1 MASSWP
7 TRHFALALWVLY
19 LFGMR
24 LEKIK
29 LAGFKSFV
37 DPTTVLFPSN
47 LCGIV
52 GPNGCGKSNVIDAV
66 RWVMGE
72 SSAKMLRGESMADV
86 IFNGSTSRQPVG
98 LASIELLFD
107 NGDGAAG
114 GEYAK
119 YAQIA
124 VKRQVSRDGQS
135 NYFLNGARCRR
146 RDIQDLFLGTG
157 LGPRSYAIIEQGMI
171 SRLIEARPEDL
182 RLFLEEA
189 AGISK
194 YKERRKETEARIR
207 NTRENL
213 DRLNDLRE
221 EVAKQ
226 LLHLE
231 RQAATAERYKRLKEE
246 ERQLDAELKALRW
259 RALDQDLH
267 QRDEVLRKVELA
279 LEADLARQ
287 RHLEAEIELRRDAF
301 SAASEA
307 FNQVQGRYYAVGA
320 EITRLEQGLQFAR
333 ENRRRQEADLARL
346 EREGLEA
353 VRLLERDQAALAELD
368 RRLAEDEPALAEAEA
383 SRLEASEGCEA
394 AEGELKLW
402 ETQWDVL
409 NREAAGPAQQA
420 QLERARINH
429 LEQRLGQD
437 RSRLARMEEELTRLT
452 TDELDE
458 QILTLESQEADFLA
472 ELDAFA
478 ADRDRLAQ
486 ALAAQEATRGE
497 VTARLDGAR
506 TRLQAARGRQ
516 SSLTALQEAALA
528 DGDRETAAWLAKQ
541 GLADAPRLLD
551 EIQVEAG
558 WEQAVESV
566 LGLHLKAIRTPDLER
581 HAAAL
586 ASASITLALFDD
598 SQPSSASPSAYPRTD
613 LTDVKSPV
621 AGAPTNVPRSL
632 RAEAGSNPGEPLPP
646 PAAPPSTQGSLQ
658 DLVTSAWPLEGLLGS
673 TRPRETL
680 PQALAERGCL
690 APGQALVTREGILV
704 GPNWLRTPLRDNPL
718 GGVLARGEALKALHR
733 EIADLTVEVQ
743 SLTGAQEEARDR
755 RRALEAEREA
765 LQSRVAVAERALAQA
780 RADLTGRR
788 ARLEHRQ
795 ERRQALTN
803 EGREL
808 REALAEALEEM
819 GEARERLHAALEL
832 VERHAERREKL
843 SRQRD
848 GIRAEVAAA
857 RQRERDWRDRE
868 HGLRVGIESRRASR
882 AAIALGLDRAR
893 EQGQQLTDRAEEL
906 RQSIEDLVE
915 PLADQEERLEE
926 QLGLRLEVEAALG
939 QARDRLEALDQEVR
953 ELDRDRHRLE
963 ESLGDDRQRLDVL
976 RLERQERLVLRR
988 TLEEQL
994 QELVLDPAAVLE
1006 SLTAPEAGVD
1016 EWQRR
1021 LEQVSQRIARLGN
1034 INLAAIDEYQAQSER
1049 KTYLDAQHE
1058 DISRSLETLEQ
1069 VIRRIDRETRGR
1081 FKDTYDQV
1089 NQGLQQLF
1097 PRLFGGG
1104 HAYLE
1109 LTGEDLLET
1118 GVSVMARPPG
1128 KRNSSIHLLSGGEKA
1143 LTAVALV
1150 FAIFQLNPAPFCM
1163 LDEVDAPLDDANV
1176 GRFCELVRSMSDQV
1190 QFIFI
1195 SHNKVTMEIAD
1206 HLMGVTM
1213 HEPGVSRLVSVDVEE
1228 AARLAASH

>member
-1 MASSWP
+1 
-7 TRHFALALWVLY
+7 
-19 LFGMR
+19 MR

-194 YKERRKETEARIR
+194 YKERRRETETRIR

-213 DRLNDLRE
+213 DRLTDLRE

-231 RQAATAERYKRLKEE
+231 RQAATAEKYKRLKEE
-246 ERQLDAELKALRW
+246 ERLLSAEVKALRW
-259 RALDQDLH
+259 RALDQELS
-267 QRDEVLRKVELA
+267 QRDQVLGERETA
-279 LEADLARQ
+279 FAADTARQ
-287 RHLEAEIELRRDAF
+287 RHLEADIEERRAAF
-301 SAASEA
+301 ADASEA
-307 FNQVQGRYYAVGA
+307 FNRVQGHYYGVGA
-320 EITRLEQGLQFAR
+320 EIARLEQGIQFAR
-333 ENRRRQEADLARL
+333 EHRRRQEQELARL
-346 EREGLEA
+346 QRELTE
-353 VRLLERDQAALAELD
+353 VERLLARDEGTLAELEE
-368 RRLAEDEPALAEAEA
+368 RQGEEEPALAEAEEG
-383 SRLEASEGCEA
+383 REAAGARVEA
-394 AEGELKLW
+394 AEAALKAW
-402 ETQWDVL
+402 EGQWDDF
-409 NREAAGPAQQA
+409 NREAAGPTQQS
-420 QLERARINH
+420 QVERARINH
-429 LEQRLGQD
+429 LEQRLGRDQA
-437 RSRLARMEEELTRLT
+437 RLARLEEELSRLDT
-452 TDELDE
+452 SELAD
-458 QILTLESQEADFLA
+458 QLHDLESREAGLMVEFDDFAA
-472 ELDAFA
+472 ERERIAVALGEREAARRDLTQRLDA
-478 ADRDRLAQ
+478 
-486 ALAAQEATRGE
+486 
-497 VTARLDGAR
+497 AR

-516 SSLTALQEAALA
+516 ASLTALQEAALA
-528 DGDRETAAWLAKQ
+528 DNDQETTRWLAVQ
-541 GLADAPRLLD
+541 GLARAPRLL
-551 EIQVEAG
+551 EVLKVASGWEPAVEA
-558 WEQAVESV
+558 V
-566 LGLHLKAIRTPDLER
+566 LGPHLKAVCTTNLER
-581 HAAAL
+581 HAGALGAASGAL
-586 ASASITLALFDD
+586 ALLD
-598 SQPSSASPSAYPRTD
+598 QP
-613 LTDVKSPV
+613 SPV
-621 AGAPTNVPRSL
+621 AAIRFTAGDNPPVPILTPSPQPSPAGGEGAGDSAPHAAETILGREGSEGSERIHPLRESGVPEADASGQHL
-632 RAEAGSNPGEPLPP
+632 AGSLLDQVECP
-646 PAAPPSTQGSLQ
+646 
-658 DLVTSAWPLEGLLGS
+658 WPLQGLLG
-673 TRPRETL
+673 TTYPVANL
-680 PQALAERGCL
+680 DQALAKRAGL
-690 APGQALVTREGILV
+690 ASGQALVTPEGILV
-704 GPNWLRTPLRDNPL
+704 GANWLRTSARDNPL
-718 GGVLARGEALKALHR
+718 GGVLARSEALKALEAELLDLEGQVASLATALEQGR
-733 EIADLTVEVQ
+733 EQ
-743 SLTGAQEEARDR
+743 
-755 RRALEAEREA
+755 RRALEGGREA
-765 LQSRVAVAERALAQA
+765 LQARITAVERGLSQV
-780 RADLTGRR
+780 RADLSGRR
-788 ARLEHRQ
+788 ARLEHRN
-795 ERRQALTN
+795 ERRQALTT
-803 EGREL
+803 EGNEL
-808 REALAEALEEM
+808 RDDLEAAFEEM
-819 GEARERLHAALEL
+819 AEARERLHAALEA
-832 VERHAERREKL
+832 VEIQVERREVL
-843 SRQRD
+843 AGQRE
-848 GIRAEVAAA
+848 GLRAAVAEA
-857 RQRERDWRDRE
+857 RAQERDWRDRE
-868 HGLRVGIESRRASR
+868 HRLRIGIESRRASR
-882 AAIALGLDRAR
+882 EALERGLARAR
-893 EQGQQLTDRAEEL
+893 DQGAHLAERVQEV
-906 RQSIEDLVE
+906 RQTLEELVE
-915 PLADQEERLEE
+915 PLAEQEDALKE
-926 QLGLRLEVEAALG
+926 QLGLRLAAEAALG
-939 QARDRLEALDQEVR
+939 QARDRLEGLDQAVR
-953 ELDRDRHRLE
+953 HLEQERHRVE
-963 ESLGDDRQRLDVL
+963 EALRAATASLDGL
-976 RLERQERLVLRR
+976 RLARQECLVLRR

-994 QELVLDPAAVLE
+994 KELALDPAAVLAALSDPSAE
-1006 SLTAPEAGVD
+1006 VAA
-1016 EWQRR
+1016 WQGR
-1021 LEQVSQRIARLGN
+1021 LEQLGQRIARLGN
-1034 INLAAIDEYQAQSER
+1034 INLAAIDEFQAQSER
-1049 KTYLDAQHE
+1049 KHYLDAQHE

-1118 GVSVMARPPG
+1118 GVAVMARPPG

-1176 GRFCELVRSMSDQV
+1176 GRFCELVRSLSDQV

-1213 HEPGVSRLVSVDVEE
+1213 HEPGVSRLVAVDVEE
-1228 AARLAASH
+1228 AARLAASS

>member
-1 MASSWP
+1 
-7 TRHFALALWVLY
+7 
-19 LFGMR
+19 MR

-107 NGDGAAG
+107 NNDGAAG

-119 YAQIA
+119 YAQIS

-194 YKERRKETEARIR
+194 YKERRRETETRIR

-231 RQAATAERYKRLKEE
+231 RQAATAEKYKRLKEE
-246 ERQLDAELKALRW
+246 ERLLSAEVKALRW
-259 RALDQDLH
+259 RALDQELA
-267 QRDEVLRKVELA
+267 QRDQVLGEQETA
-279 LEADLARQ
+279 FAANTARQ
-287 RHLEAEIELRRDAF
+287 RHLEADIEERRAAF
-301 SAASEA
+301 ADASED
-307 FNQVQGRYYAVGA
+307 FNRVQGHYYGVGA
-320 EITRLEQGLQFAR
+320 EITRLEQGIQFAR
-333 ENRRRQEADLARL
+333 EHRRRQEQELARIQQDLNEVERMLARDEVNLADLE
-346 EREGLEA
+346 ERQG
-353 VRLLERDQAALAELD
+353 
-368 RRLAEDEPALAEAEA
+368 EDEPALVEAEEG
-383 SRLEASEGCEA
+383 REAAAERVEA
-394 AEGELKLW
+394 AEAAFKTW
-402 ETQWDVL
+402 EVQWDDF
-409 NREAAGPAQQA
+409 NREAAGPAQQS

-437 RSRLARMEEELTRLT
+437 QKRLARLEEELGRL
-452 TDELDE
+452 DASELAD
-458 QILTLESQEADFLA
+458 QILDLESREADLIAELGGFASQLDRIAVALGEQEAARRDLTA
-472 ELDAFA
+472 CLD
-478 ADRDRLAQ
+478 D
-486 ALAAQEATRGE
+486 
-497 VTARLDGAR
+497 AR
-506 TRLQAARGRQ
+506 TQRQAAKGRQ
-516 SSLTALQEAALA
+516 SSLIALQEAAVTDDDRGTASWLA
-528 DGDRETAAWLAKQ
+528 DQ
-541 GLADAPRLLD
+541 GLAEAPRLLD
-551 EIQVEAG
+551 VLKVAAG
-558 WEQAVESV
+558 WEPAVEAV
-566 LGLHLKAIRTPDLER
+566 LGPHLKAVCTADLER
-581 HAAAL
+581 HAGAL
-586 ASASITLALFDD
+586 GPASGVLALLEE
-598 SQPSSASPSAYPRTD
+598 P
-613 LTDVKSPV
+613 SPV
-621 AGAPTNVPRSL
+621 AAAITIAAGGGQPQDIRESL
-632 RAEAGSNPGEPLPP
+632 VDALGSHPPGTLLDYVDCPWPLQPLLGTSH
-646 PAAPPSTQGSLQ
+646 PAA
-658 DLVTSAWPLEGLLGS
+658 
-673 TRPRETL
+673 TL
-680 PQALAERGCL
+680 DQALANRSGL
-690 APGQALVTREGILV
+690 APGQALVTPEGILV
-704 GPNWLRTPLRDNPL
+704 GSNWLRTPARDNPL
-718 GGVLARGEALKALHR
+718 GGVLARGEALKGL
-733 EIADLTVEVQ
+733 EADLLDLEGRVSALADAVEQ
-743 SLTGAQEEARDR
+743 ARNEH
-755 RRALEAEREA
+755 RALEGEREA
-765 LQSRVAVAERALAQA
+765 LLGRITAVERGLSQV
-780 RADLTGRR
+780 RADLSGRR
-788 ARLEHRQ
+788 ARLEHWN
-795 ERRQALTN
+795 ELRQALAA
-803 EGREL
+803 EGNEL
-808 REALAEALEEM
+808 RDALEEAFDEIA
-819 GEARERLHAALEL
+819 EARERLHAALEAM
-832 VERHAERREKL
+832 EIQAERREVL
-843 SRQRD
+843 AGQRE
-848 GIRAEVAAA
+848 GLRAAVSAA
-857 RQRERDWRDRE
+857 RAQERDWRDQE
-868 HGLRVGIESRRASR
+868 HRLKISIESRRASR
-882 AAIALGLDRAR
+882 EALVRGLERAR
-893 EQGQQLTDRAEEL
+893 EQGAHLAERVQEV
-906 RQSIEDLVE
+906 RQTLEELVE
-915 PLADQEERLEE
+915 PLAEQEDALME
-926 QLGLRLEVEAALG
+926 QLGLRLEAEAALG
-939 QARDRLEALDQEVR
+939 QAHDRLEGLDQAVR
-953 ELDRDRHRLE
+953 HLEQERHQVEEALRAATVTLD
-963 ESLGDDRQRLDVL
+963 GL
-976 RLERQERLVLRR
+976 RLARQECLVLRR

-994 QELVLDPAAVLE
+994 RELTLDPAAVLAALSDPSAE
-1006 SLTAPEAGVD
+1006 VAA
-1016 EWQRR
+1016 WQGR
-1021 LEQVSQRIARLGN
+1021 LEQLGQRIARLGN
-1034 INLAAIDEYQAQSER
+1034 INLAAIDEFQAQSER
-1049 KTYLDAQHE
+1049 KHYLDAQHE

-1118 GVSVMARPPG
+1118 GVAVMARPPG

-1228 AARLAASH
+1228 AARLAASS

>member
-1 MASSWP
+1 
-7 TRHFALALWVLY
+7 
-19 LFGMR
+19 MR

-47 LCGIV
+47 LSGIV

-98 LASIELLFD
+98 LATIELLFD
-107 NGDGAAG
+107 NADGGAG
-114 GEYAK
+114 GEYAQ
-119 YAQIA
+119 YAQIS

-194 YKERRKETEARIR
+194 YKERRRETETRIR

-213 DRLNDLRE
+213 DRLTDLRE

-231 RQAATAERYKRLKEE
+231 RQAATAEKYQRLKAE

-259 RALDQDLH
+259 QSLDQDLR
-267 QRDEVLRKVELA
+267 QRDQALSGRELA

-287 RHLEAEIELRRDAF
+287 RQLEADIEAQRAGF
-301 SAASEA
+301 AEASDH

-320 EITRLEQGLQFAR
+320 EIARLEQGLQFAR
-333 ENRRRQEADLARL
+333 EHRRRQEVELARL
-346 EREGLEA
+346 DGDHAAAARLLDRDLEA
-353 VRLLERDQAALAELD
+353 LTELD
-368 RRLAEDEPALAEAEA
+368 LRLAQDEPALLAAEDEREA
-383 SRLEASEGCEA
+383 ALAGVEA
-394 AEGELKLW
+394 AEAALKTW
-402 ETQWDVL
+402 EAQWDDL
-409 NREAAGPAQQA
+409 NRAAAGPAQQA

-437 RSRLARMEEELTRLT
+437 QSRLSRLEEELGRLAT
-452 TDELDE
+452 AELEE
-458 QILTLESQEADFLA
+458 QITALEAREADLNATLA
-472 ELDAFA
+472 ACSG
-478 ADRDRLAQ
+478 DRDRLAT
-486 ALAAQEATRGE
+486 AWGAQEAARRDL
-497 VTARLDGAR
+497 TAQVDMAR
-506 TRLQAARGRQ
+506 TQFQAARGRH
-516 SSLTALQEAALA
+516 SSLAALQEAALA
-528 DGDRETAAWLAKQ
+528 DGDGATTTWLAAQ
-541 GLADAPRLLD
+541 GLAQAPRLLD
-551 EIQVEAG
+551 ELQVAPGWELAVEAI
-558 WEQAVESV
+558 
-566 LGLHLKAIRTPDLER
+566 LGPHLKAICTPDLAR
-581 HAAAL
+581 HAAGL
-586 ASASITLALFDD
+586 AATPAALALFDTQAPAGPAPAPGSLLD
-598 SQPSSASPSAYPRTD
+598 Q
-613 LTDVKSPV
+613 V
-621 AGAPTNVPRSL
+621 ACPW
-632 RAEAGSNPGEPLPP
+632 PLP
-646 PAAPPSTQGSLQ
+646 
-658 DLVTSAWPLEGLLGS
+658 GLLGRA
-673 TRPRETL
+673 RPVATL
-680 PQALAERGCL
+680 AQALAER
-690 APGQALVTREGILV
+690 PGLPAGHSLVTPAGIEV
-704 GPNWLRTPLRDNPL
+704 GPNWLRTPAQDQPL
-718 GGVLARGEALKALHR
+718 GGVLARGEALKALER
-733 EIADLTVEVQ
+733 QIGDLDEQVRT
-743 SLTGAQEEARDR
+743 LAAAQEAARDQ
-755 RRALEAEREA
+755 RRALESEREA
-765 LQSRVAVAERALAQA
+765 LAGREADLNRAIAQV

-788 ARLEHRQ
+788 ARLEHRH
-795 ERRQALTN
+795 ERRQALAA

-808 REALAEALEEM
+808 REALDAALEDM
-819 GEARERLHAALEL
+819 GESRERLHAALEA
-832 VERHAERREKL
+832 VEGHTEQRAALADQREGL
-843 SRQRD
+843 
-848 GIRAEVAAA
+848 RAAVALA
-857 RQRERDWRDRE
+857 RGRERDGRERE
-868 HGLRVGIESRRASR
+868 HRLRVGIEAGRASR
-882 AAIALGLDRAR
+882 EATARGLERAR
-893 EQGQQLTDRAEEL
+893 AQGDQLLARAAEV
-906 RQSIEDLVE
+906 RAA
-915 PLADQEERLEE
+915 LADQVAPLAEQEEQLGT
-926 QLGLRLEVEAALG
+926 QLGLRLAAEAALSA
-939 QARDRLEALDQEVR
+939 ARERLEALDQGVR
-953 ELDRDRHRLE
+953 GLEQERHRVE
-963 ESLGDDRQRLDVL
+963 EAIRVARATLDGL

-994 QELVLDPAAVLE
+994 QALALAPRELLAALADPAA
-1006 SLTAPEAGVD
+1006 TAAD
-1016 EWQRR
+1016 WQGR
-1021 LEQVSQRIARLGN
+1021 LEQVTQRIARLGN

-1049 KTYLDAQHE
+1049 KHYLDAQHD
-1058 DISRSLETLEQ
+1058 DIFRSLETLET

-1081 FKDTYDQV
+1081 FKDTFDQV

-1176 GRFCELVRSMSDQV
+1176 GRFCELVRSLSDQV

-1213 HEPGVSRLVSVDVEE
+1213 HEPGVSRLVAVDVEE
-1228 AARLAASH
+1228 AARLAASS